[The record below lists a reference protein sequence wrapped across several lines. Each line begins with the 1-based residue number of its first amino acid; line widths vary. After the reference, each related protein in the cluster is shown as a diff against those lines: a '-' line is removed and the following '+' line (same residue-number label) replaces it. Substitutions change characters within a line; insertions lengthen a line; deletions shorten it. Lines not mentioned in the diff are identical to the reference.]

1 MVLNTAAE
9 FLGTLLNRPLT
20 AATPLRLSSAQRARF
35 NAWLHERGIQVQD
48 QRLSGEFTIAELIG
62 EGAAASAPAPE
73 ATSPLPATAASAM
86 LPIEVGLDIQ
96 SVAELTDGINLLDL
110 KGDSQMTRLFTASE
124 LSYAQARPSP
134 AETVAGLF
142 AAKEAIRKSMGGPAW
157 TPEQFRGI
165 EVLPDEGGR
174 PTFPG
179 FAVSISHS
187 GGMAAAIACRS
198 NDQPDGAH
206 RGATPQPV
214 LSAAQAN
221 TPPSR
226 RFEALLIGANLILIV
241 LQLAILLL
249 HRA

>member
-1 MVLNTAAE
+1 MVSNTAAE

-35 NAWLHERGIQVQD
+35 NAWLHERGTQVQD

-62 EGAAASAPAPE
+62 DGAAAVPPAPV
-73 ATSPLPATAASAM
+73 AASPRPATAASAT

-110 KGDSQMTRLFTASE
+110 KGDSQMTRLFTARE

-142 AAKEAIRKSMGGPAW
+142 AAKEAIRKSLGGPAW
-157 TPEQFRGI
+157 TPEQFRAI
-165 EVLPDEGGR
+165 EVLSDEDGR

-187 GGMAAAIACRS
+187 GGIAAAVACRS
-198 NDQPDGAH
+198 NCQSKGLK
-206 RGATPQPV
+206 GEATRPQVVSPT
-214 LSAAQAN
+214 QADV
-221 TPPSR
+221 PPTR
-226 RFEALLIGANLILIV
+226 RLESLLIGSIMTLVV